1 MARLNRNQS
10 IHPERQRT
18 LLMTVISPFL
28 LYGAE
33 VYLGKLRE
41 ITIDSLL
48 NSALWKN
55 VLSELIDDWKEF
67 TLYVRLYN
75 FFCLLCSRLY
85 IYLMF
90 YHSGNRIAQR
100 QCCISSDPECR
111 QLRICGS
118 SFKCPE
124 SKLFFDSEQY
134 RSDCFG
140 FAFG

>member
-1 MARLNRNQS
+1 MARLNRDQS

-48 NSALWKN
+48 NSALWQN

-75 FFCLLCSRLY
+75 FLLTVFSTL
-85 IYLMF
+85 YLMI
-90 YHSGNRIAQR
+90 YHSGNCIAQR
-100 QCCISSDPECR
+100 QRCISGDPECR

-134 RSDCFG
+134 WGDCFG